1 MFSDLTLYN
10 PLPCVAWF
18 TPKLPELLV
27 LASPQALPQINL
39 DNYSVLPAGEGDEDR
54 EAEMDDD
61 EEEALGS
68 DLDLD
73 LGDSEA
79 NEGAARQS
87 SALGFV
93 VLRCQHR
100 SAEPLLHDR
109 PCWPLG
115 PEVLSSCM

>member
-1 MFSDLTLYN
+1 M
-10 PLPCVAWF
+10 
-18 TPKLPELLV
+18 PEPV
-27 LASPQALPQINL
+27 MLASPQALPQINL

-54 EAEMDDD
+54 EAEMDD

-79 NEGAARQS
+79 NEGATGQS

-93 VLRCQHR
+93 AL
-100 SAEPLLHDR
+100 
-109 PCWPLG
+109 
-115 PEVLSSCM
+115 

>member
-1 MFSDLTLYN
+1 M
-10 PLPCVAWF
+10 
-18 TPKLPELLV
+18 

-54 EAEMDDD
+54 EAEMDD

-79 NEGAARQS
+79 NEGVAWQS
-87 SALGFV
+87 SALGLI
-93 VLRCQHR
+93 VLCYQHG

-109 PCWPLG
+109 PC
-115 PEVLSSCM
+115 